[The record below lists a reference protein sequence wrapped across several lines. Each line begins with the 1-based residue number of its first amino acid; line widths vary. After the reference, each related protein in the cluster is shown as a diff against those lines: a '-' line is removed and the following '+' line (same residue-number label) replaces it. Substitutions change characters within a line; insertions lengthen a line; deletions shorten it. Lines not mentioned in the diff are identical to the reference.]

1 VNPVS
6 GPPLLA
12 WAPIALGAV
21 LMLVGAARTASQ
33 QRRLRRWRR
42 TTGQVVDEPLGVG
55 AAPGRGRRMVVEFS
69 TDRGPVRGSP
79 RWSTWHGVSR
89 IGRRVD
95 VWYDPQHPDRF
106 DALTGLSDR
115 AGCLWY
121 LVGAPVLLVGV
132 LGSF

>member
-12 WAPIALGAV
+12 WGLIALGA
-21 LMLVGAARTASQ
+21 LLILVGTARTAAQ
-33 QRRLRRWRR
+33 QRRFRSWTR

-55 AAPGRGRRMVVEFS
+55 AAPGRGRRMVVEFDS
-69 TDRGPVRGSP
+69 ERGPVRGSP
-79 RWSTWHGVSR
+79 RWSTWNGVSR

-95 VWYDPQHPDRF
+95 VWYDPQQPDRF

-115 AGCLWY
+115 AGYLWY

-132 LGSF
+132 LGSL